1 MCRTENPRKRVAFE
15 KENIDAVPA
24 TPANMKP
31 PKITVSARKSSNRT
45 PGPGVTRE
53 RRTNS
58 SNIEVNGKSYEIFEK
73 LGQGGFS
80 KVYKCVDAE
89 TKVGLYILYN
99 A

>member
-31 PKITVSARKSSNRT
+31 PKLAVSARKSSNRT

-58 SNIEVNGKSYEIFEK
+58 SSIEVNGKSYEIFEK

-80 KVYKCVDAE
+80 KVYKCVDSE
-89 TKVGLYILYN
+89 TKVGVCSW
-99 A
+99 

>member
-1 MCRTENPRKRVAFE
+1 
-15 KENIDAVPA
+15 
-24 TPANMKP
+24 MKP
-31 PKITVSARKSSNRT
+31 PKVAISARKSSNRT

-53 RRTNS
+53 RRTHS

-89 TKVGLYILYN
+89 TKDVRAIKYVDLEKVDKQSEEGILN
-99 A
+99 EIEHLKKLK